1 MLRICRLHEK
11 LTKGSVKILMDKTL
25 ILKGS
30 IVFSETDQKLK
41 TLEDGYIVSENGIV
55 TDVFQQLPE
64 CYQNAEV
71 TDYGNSLI
79 IPGLVDMHLHAPQF
93 ASRGIGMDLELI
105 PWLNKYIFT
114 EEAKYSDIDYAASV
128 YSAFCAALKSGAT
141 TRASVFATLHAPAT
155 DILMQMLDDSGLVTY
170 VGKVNMDRNCPGHL
184 SEKTCDS
191 VTNTEDWIRRSMN
204 AYKNTKPI
212 VTPRFVPTCTGEL
225 MSKLG
230 KLADRY
236 HIPIQS
242 HLSENKR
249 EINWVKELHPD
260 MDTYSHVY
268 QHFGLFGQEPTIM
281 AHCVYLSDREIDL
294 IRDSGVYVAH
304 CPQSNINLSSGIA
317 PVRRMLS
324 KGLRI
329 GLGTDV
335 AGGFSISIFRAMAD
349 AIQVSKL
356 YTVLVDE
363 SKTPL
368 TMTEAFYMATK
379 GGGSFWGKVGSFE
392 PGYEMDAVVIDD
404 SDMNDLTPLN
414 LWQRLER
421 AVHLS
426 TDQNIRAKYVRG
438 VPLHQ

>member
-1 MLRICRLHEK
+1 ME
-11 LTKGSVKILMDKTL
+11 KTL
-25 ILKGS
+25 ILKGNV
-30 IVFSETDQKLK
+30 VFAKTDREL
-41 TLEDGYIVSENGIV
+41 TVLEDGYIISENGIV
-55 TDVFQQLPE
+55 TDVFHQLPE
-64 CYQNAEV
+64 RYQNDEV

-79 IPGLVDMHLHAPQF
+79 IPGLMDMHLHAPQF
-93 ASRGIGMDLELI
+93 ASRGVGMDLELI

-114 EEAKYSDIDYAASV
+114 EEAKYSDIEYASKV

-141 TRASVFATLHAPAT
+141 TRACVYATLHMPAT
-155 DILMQMLDDSGLVTY
+155 DILMQMLEESNLVTY
-170 VGKVNMDRNCPGHL
+170 VGKVNMDRNCPDNL

-191 VTNTEDWIRRSMN
+191 LTDTEDWVRRTKDE
-204 AYKNTKPI
+204 YKNTKPI
-212 VTPRFVPTCTGEL
+212 ITPRFVPTCTGEL
-225 MSKLG
+225 MNELG
-230 KLADRY
+230 KLAVRY
-236 HIPIQS
+236 QIPVQS

-260 MDTYSHVY
+260 LETYSHVY
-268 QHFGLFGQEPTIM
+268 NNFGLFGQIPTIM
-281 AHCVYLSDREIDL
+281 AHCVHLSDSEMDL

-349 AIQVSKL
+349 AVQVSKL
-356 YTVLVDE
+356 YAVLVDE
-363 SKTPL
+363 SQTPL

-404 SDMNDLTPLN
+404 SDMNNLTPLN
-414 LWQRLER
+414 LSQRLER

-438 VPLHQ
+438 VPLHSNQHHQDD